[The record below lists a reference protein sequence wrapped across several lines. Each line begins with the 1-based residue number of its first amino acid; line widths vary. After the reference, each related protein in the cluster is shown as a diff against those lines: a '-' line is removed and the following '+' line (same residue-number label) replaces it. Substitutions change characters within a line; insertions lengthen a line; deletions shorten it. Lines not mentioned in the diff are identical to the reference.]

1 MTKGPFRYDIVGSFL
16 RPESLK
22 AARNAYANHEISKE
36 ELTEVENAA
45 IETLIKKEI
54 EAGLKAVT
62 DGEFRRRWWHLD
74 FIASLNGISV
84 YDFETEGFGMKMSA
98 QGTYVSAS
106 LSFPEDH
113 PFLEHYRFTHD
124 KAYPVLAKQTIPG
137 PNMIYLDSLILSKHY
152 RENPIYTD
160 LELFKKD
167 LIQTYQ
173 DAISAFYKMGCR
185 YLQLDDTSWG
195 ALFDDR
201 FRGLIQ
207 MNGFDPDALIEEFAE
222 ITQASIQNKPDDMT
236 LTFHLCKGNFK
247 SHWLYSGSYDRIAER
262 LLALTQF
269 DGFFLEYDDERSGGF
284 EPLRYL
290 KDQKIVLGL
299 VTSKKGDME
308 SESGILNR
316 IQDASRYVN
325 LNQIC
330 ISPQCGFSST
340 EEGNRI
346 TEADQWK
353 KLGLIRTV
361 ADTSLK

>member
-1 MTKGPFRYDIVGSFL
+1 MQ
-16 RPESLK
+16 
-22 AARNAYANHEISKE
+22 
-36 ELTEVENAA
+36 
-45 IETLIKKEI
+45 
-54 EAGLKAVT
+54 
-62 DGEFRRRWWHLD
+62 
-74 FIASLNGISV
+74 ASLQ
-84 YDFETEGFGMKMSA
+84 SA
-98 QGTYVSAS
+98 
-106 LSFPEDH
+106 L
-113 PFLEHYRFTHD
+113 
-124 KAYPVLAKQTIPG
+124 
-137 PNMIYLDSLILSKHY
+137 
-152 RENPIYTD
+152 
-160 LELFKKD
+160 
-167 LIQTYQ
+167 
-173 DAISAFYKMGCR
+173 KMGCR